1 MWEAVTRL
9 QDAAAACATTPVWA
23 LPDTDLLACLD
34 AVHAAEQAV
43 AAAKLHL
50 IDQVQSRDLPRSHG
64 ASGITVWLRDRLRVS
79 VHTARRLV
87 ELAAQTQRR
96 PALDTAVSQGAANV
110 EQVAVIAAAITA
122 LPTQVGVEVVDKAEQ
137 ILIGDAAEFEPRMLA
152 KLGTRILSHVAPE
165 VAEQVD
171 RAALDREQ
179 TRAYATREFRLSPA
193 GDGRVR
199 VQGWLDRAAAATV
212 TAALD
217 PPCHPRRDPAEDR
230 RSPSQR
236 RADALVEVCQ
246 LALRTEQ
253 LPEHGGQ
260 RPHLV
265 VTVPYDVL
273 RQQLG
278 AGPLASGEP
287 LPAQQVRRL
296 PCDAAIIP
304 AVLGTHS
311 QVLDLGTARRLFTG
325 PVRRAL
331 ILRDGGCAF
340 PSCDRP
346 ARGCDAHHLHPASLG
361 GPTSLV
367 NATLPCRFH
376 PHVMQPGDWQVRI
389 AADGLPEFTPPHYVD
404 SQRRPRRNL
413 YHRRP

>member
-23 LPDTDLLACLD
+23 LPDTDVLACLD

-43 AAAKLHL
+43 VAAKLHL
-50 IDQVQSRDLPRSHG
+50 IHQVQSRDLPRSHG

-96 PALDTAVSQGAANV
+96 PALDTAVSQGAANL

-122 LPTQVGVEVVDKAEQ
+122 LPTQVGMETVDKAEQ

-165 VAEQVD
+165 VAEQAD

-199 VQGWLDRAAAATV
+199 VHGWLDRAAAATV

-217 PPCHPRRDPAEDR
+217 PLCNPRRDPVEDR
-230 RSPSQR
+230 RSPSQP
-236 RADALVEVCQ
+236 RADPLAEGCQ
-246 LALRTEQ
+246 LALRPDQ
-253 LPEHGGQ
+253 LPNH
-260 RPHLV
+260 
-265 VTVPYDVL
+265 
-273 RQQLG
+273 
-278 AGPLASGEP
+278 AGHTPPPAAP
-287 LPAQQVRRL
+287 LP
-296 PCDAAIIP
+296 
-304 AVLGTHS
+304 
-311 QVLDLGTARRLFTG
+311 
-325 PVRRAL
+325 
-331 ILRDGGCAF
+331 
-340 PSCDRP
+340 
-346 ARGCDAHHLHPASLG
+346 
-361 GPTSLV
+361 
-367 NATLPCRFH
+367 
-376 PHVMQPGDWQVRI
+376 PHR
-389 AADGLPEFTPPHYVD
+389 
-404 SQRRPRRNL
+404 
-413 YHRRP
+413 